1 MSAKMRALGWLA
13 ARGSRTRQAASRVD
27 LAASVGARHTREA
40 LRDRHRF
47 DDFGIGARNALYAY
61 IWADAAEAIG
71 AEAIEL
77 NPEILELRRDG
88 RSTRVWRQI
97 TMFDDAVT
105 LHMSL
110 DKPLMHRRLLG
121 LGLAVPGHVVYRPDD
136 LDEALAFLGSD
147 PGGSFVVKPAQGTGG
162 GLGVT
167 TGVRSPTD
175 LARATLRAS
184 RFSTQLLLERQPP
197 GTVLR
202 ALYFRG
208 ELLDAVAQEPPRLT
222 GDGSST
228 VAELIAAENRDRLG
242 AEGRLGPSPLRIDLD
257 CMLHLREANR
267 RLDDVPPKDDTF
279 PVKGATNENGVRDT
293 RRVALGPGLDAQCRR
308 ALEAV
313 GLELVG
319 IDLIVEDPTGDED
332 GTILEVNGGP
342 GLHHHYLVADEEPAR
357 VAIPILE
364 ALLA

>member
-1 MSAKMRALGWLA
+1 MRALGWLA

-27 LAASVGARHTREA
+27 LAASVGPRHTRDA
-40 LRDRHRF
+40 LRDRNRF
-47 DDFGIGARNALYAY
+47 DDFGVDARNALYAY
-61 IWADAAEAIG
+61 IWADAAEAVG
-71 AEAIEL
+71 AELIEL
-77 NPEILELRRDG
+77 NPEILELRRG
-88 RSTRVWRQI
+88 ERSTRVWRQI

-110 DKPLMHRRLLG
+110 DKTLMHRRLLE
-121 LGLAVPGHVVYRPDD
+121 LGLPVPGHIVYRPDD
-136 LDEALAFLGSD
+136 LDEALAFLGLDS
-147 PGGSFVVKPAQGTGG
+147 GGSFVVKPAHGTGG

-184 RFSTQLLLERQPP
+184 RFSSRLLLERQPP

-202 ALYFRG
+202 TLYFRG
-208 ELLDAVAQEPPRLT
+208 ELLDAVLQEPPQLT

-228 VAELIAAENRDRLG
+228 VAELIAAENERRLG
-242 AEGRLGPSPLRIDLD
+242 AAGMLGPSPLRIDLD
-257 CMLHLREANR
+257 CMLHLRQAHR
-267 RLDDVPPKDDTF
+267 CLDDVPTEGETF
-279 PVKGATNENGVRDT
+279 TVKGATNENGVRDT
-293 RRVALGPGLDAQCRR
+293 RRVAISPGLNTLCLRTH
-308 ALEAV
+308 EAI

-319 IDLIVEDPTGDED
+319 IDLIVEDPVHGER